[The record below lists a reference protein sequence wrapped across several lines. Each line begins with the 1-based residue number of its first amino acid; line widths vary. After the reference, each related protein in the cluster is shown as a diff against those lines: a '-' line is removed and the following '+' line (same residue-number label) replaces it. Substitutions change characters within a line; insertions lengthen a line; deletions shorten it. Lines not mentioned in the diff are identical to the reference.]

1 MKKLLAVTLI
11 VLLSI
16 AALNALDAHDWY
28 VHIDDDEVGGPLG
41 ALLGM
46 FFAGGGILLATVIC
60 AAVAIFLC
68 FLFASLGV
76 VVIVGA
82 VLACVVLAALVAP
95 LLLPVLIPL
104 AILWYIAR
112 RNRAKREQALKAA
125 AV

>member
-16 AALNALDAHDWY
+16 AALNAIDAHDWY
-28 VHIDDDEVGGPLG
+28 FHIDDDEVGGPFG

-46 FFAGGGILLATVIC
+46 FFAGGGILLATLIV
-60 AAVAIFLC
+60 AAVGIFLC
-68 FLFASLGV
+68 FLFAGLGV
-76 VVIVGA
+76 LVVVA
-82 VLACVVLAALVAP
+82 LALASLLVAALLAP

-104 AILWYIAR
+104 GILWYIVR
-112 RNRAKREQALKAA
+112 RNRAKRVEALKAA